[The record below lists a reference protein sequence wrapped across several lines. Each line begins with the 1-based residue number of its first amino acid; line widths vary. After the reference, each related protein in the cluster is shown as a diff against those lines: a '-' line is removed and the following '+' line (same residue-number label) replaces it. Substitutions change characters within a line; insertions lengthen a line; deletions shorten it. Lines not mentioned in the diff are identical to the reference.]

1 MESDMKKLFY
11 IVLLVVVLL
20 VIAHFVKNN
29 RTTSEFDS
37 VNVNEIIT
45 IGADEVGNIVSE
57 EDIIFINDGSGMDAP
72 IDSVEEIIEEDII
85 EEDPSLTADDGETI
99 INE

>member
-1 MESDMKKLFY
+1 MKKLFY